1 MSRKYQVEARRL
13 SPIQQHNSNSRL
25 INIEKSNKAIADRA
39 TEFRAKRLQPV
50 HEYTALNAF
59 GIFLFNFFDWF
70 VLLIGYLSIRH
81 VSSSRLT
88 TEKPSKAIVNTSIH
102 RLQPVHEYIA
112 LLTQY
117 TALIAFGIFLLSSPD
132 WFVRLIGYLTCVP
145 LLRVSKNYP
154 SPHSDDARS
163 FSSCFSTHLL
173 DGFSTRGSLICENDY
188 SRGNLISED
197 DYSCTPLLILR
208 RISEENNVK
217 PPPTSTRVHC
227 VTHSVHRAFF
237 ILEDYFSPVL
247 EDFSLCY

>member
-1 MSRKYQVEARRL
+1 MSRKHQVEARRL

-112 LLTQY
+112 VLTQY
-117 TALIAFGIFLLSSPD
+117 TA
-132 WFVRLIGYLTCVP
+132 
-145 LLRVSKNYP
+145 
-154 SPHSDDARS
+154 
-163 FSSCFSTHLL
+163 
-173 DGFSTRGSLICENDY
+173 
-188 SRGNLISED
+188 
-197 DYSCTPLLILR
+197 
-208 RISEENNVK
+208 
-217 PPPTSTRVHC
+217 
-227 VTHSVHRAFF
+227 
-237 ILEDYFSPVL
+237 
-247 EDFSLCY
+247 